1 MYEGYESWFLFSLSL
16 SFFFWQVSF
25 TRKSELR
32 VETHSIDR
40 DETSPIYQRQDRGN
54 ESSVTR
60 FVNTRKTADHYRY
73 NRRRYARG
81 KFQRVREIRDLD

>member
-1 MYEGYESWFLFSLSL
+1 MVLFL
-16 SFFFWQVSF
+16 SFSIFFWQVSF
-25 TRKSELR
+25 TRKSEFR
-32 VETHSIDR
+32 VKTRSIDR
-40 DETSPIYQRQDRGN
+40 DETSPIYQRQGRRI

-81 KFQRVREIRDLD
+81 KFQRVHEICDLD